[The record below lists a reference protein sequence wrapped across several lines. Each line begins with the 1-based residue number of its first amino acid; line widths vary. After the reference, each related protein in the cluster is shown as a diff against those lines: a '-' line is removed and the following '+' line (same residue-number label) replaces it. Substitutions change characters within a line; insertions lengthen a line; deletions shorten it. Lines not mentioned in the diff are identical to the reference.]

1 MRVRFFLRT
10 LIYVKHHN
18 CSMKKVKDLH
28 GQLQLTVGSL
38 SDKIGVLL
46 KEKER
51 NFLAAY
57 RNHMWNVQKELQ
69 EAKIKVKEAEN
80 AVKNNNQVRKLK
92 QERDWFQNE
101 AIRLDNLVK
110 ELKEKLKEKH
120 EEIKESIDDRAWI
133 ERQLKNAKKQIKI
146 LRTELETLRRDRK
159 PQDIKSSKFPS
170 PVSRSPPRSGSKSRV
185 KIRQM

>member
-1 MRVRFFLRT
+1 
-10 LIYVKHHN
+10 
-18 CSMKKVKDLH
+18 MKKVKDLH

-38 SDKIGVLL
+38 SDKIGILL

-110 ELKEKLKEKH
+110 ELKEKLKEKN

-146 LRTELETLRRDRK
+146 LRAELDLLRRERK
-159 PQDIKSSKFPS
+159 PSASTSKARLKFPS
-170 PVSRSPPRSGSKSRV
+170 PIPSSPSSSSPGGRMKVR
-185 KIRQM
+185 RF

>member
-1 MRVRFFLRT
+1 
-10 LIYVKHHN
+10 
-18 CSMKKVKDLH
+18 MKKVKDLH

-46 KEKER
+46 KEKEK

-110 ELKEKLKEKH
+110 DLKEKLKEKN
-120 EEIKESIDDRAWI
+120 EEIKESVDDRAWI

-146 LRTELETLRRDRK
+146 LRIELETLRREKSVVKGK
-159 PQDIKSSKFPS
+159 PVTFPS
-170 PVSRSPPRSGSKSRV
+170 PVSTSSSSNSGSRTRSSPTSTGRV
-185 KIRQM
+185 KMRHF